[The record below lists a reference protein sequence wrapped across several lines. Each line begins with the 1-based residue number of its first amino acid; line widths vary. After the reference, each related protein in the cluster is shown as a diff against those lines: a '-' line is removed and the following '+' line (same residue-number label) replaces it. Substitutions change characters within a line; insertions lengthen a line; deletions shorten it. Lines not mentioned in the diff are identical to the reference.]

1 VMLCTLFLNFMV
13 AIAAKVEYDHGE
25 KETSSALSSFGC
37 ILFDCMI
44 IFIYCYCLYFNINI
58 EKIAAKYEKKISKQM
73 DNNYH
78 PNNNNNNNDEK
89 TTTTK
94 LEMQAIIIHDKN
106 TV

>member
-1 VMLCTLFLNFMV
+1 MSL
-13 AIAAKVEYDHGE
+13 IAAKVYYDHGE
-25 KETSSALSSFGC
+25 KETSSAFSLFGC
-37 ILFDCMI
+37 ILI
-44 IFIYCYCLYFNINI
+44 IGMVFFNWCYGFYFNINI
-58 EKIAAKYEKKISKQM
+58 EKIAAKYEKEISKQL

-78 PNNNNNNNDEK
+78 PNNNSNNNDEK